1 MVNDGPRRTITRSAS
16 LPGAASLRASDPNSQ
31 TSSTSGRSSSRRSA
45 LMSRRDTKPG
55 RSSRNTR
62 AWLLGG
68 HRLHRRMRRRWDL
81 DRTVAPSWWQFE
93 EVMWGDVPVN
103 RYIAELAKEWRK
115 GLGKYFKRK
124 DDPGTSK

>member
-1 MVNDGPRRTITRSAS
+1 
-16 LPGAASLRASDPNSQ
+16 
-31 TSSTSGRSSSRRSA
+31 
-45 LMSRRDTKPG
+45 
-55 RSSRNTR
+55 
-62 AWLLGG
+62 
-68 HRLHRRMRRRWDL
+68 MRRRWDL